1 MTFRLIIAAGKDFTD
16 YQLFSERLDYYLQS
30 KTDVELLTGFC
41 KSSDQ
46 LAELYAAAKGH
57 TVKPFP
63 PGFKGIT
70 PMIAY
75 ADAAVVFY
83 DGHSSGCGKLI
94 RECTVPVKVVKYRPH
109 IKVGEDV
116 LQLPVGKEKKTT
128 KRTPSD
134 PGWKIRYQQSHEKWF
149 AQEYPAT
156 YKDGHYCEPKYPDV
170 SKANGLTTAIINYAT
185 WEGHYGNRINVI
197 GRQIGGIVK
206 TESGGTFD
214 DRRWIPSST
223 KKGTS
228 DINMVLFKQP
238 VSVEIKI
245 GRDTQKPEQVK
256 QQRKIER
263 AGGRY
268 FIIKTIDQWYAL
280 YDRLAT
286 EVRGEQQGLF

>member
-1 MTFRLIIAAGKDFTD
+1 MFRIIIAAGKDFTD
-16 YQLFSERLDYYLQS
+16 YSLFSERLDYYLQS

-46 LAELYAAAKGH
+46 LAELYAGAKGH
-57 TVKPFP
+57 TLKPFP

-70 PMIAY
+70 PMMAY

-94 RECTVPVKVVKYRPH
+94 RECTVPVKVVNYRPH

-116 LQLPVGKEKKTT
+116 LELPEPKKRKAT
-128 KRTPSD
+128 KRTPTD

-156 YKDGHYCEPKYPDV
+156 YKDGHYCPPKYYDV
-170 SKANGLTTAIINYAT
+170 ATSGGLTNTIINFAT
-185 WEGHYGNRINVI
+185 WEGHYGNRINVM
-197 GRQIGGIVK
+197 GRKIGGIVK
-206 TESGGTFD
+206 TESGATFD
-214 DRRWIPSST
+214 DTRWIKSST
-223 KKGTS
+223 KKGTE
-228 DINMVLFKQP
+228 DIDMILFTRPTKI
-238 VSVEIKI
+238 EIKI
-245 GRDTQKPEQVK
+245 GPDTQKHKQRE

-268 FIIKTIDQWYAL
+268 FIIKTIEEWYAL
-280 YDRLAT
+280 YDRLAS